1 MIEPVSVSDLLLAVI
16 AGALVVTCG
25 ALYALL
31 FALAR
36 MGPRPS
42 ALIWAYGAYL
52 GLVISAAVLA
62 RAIHLDGPWL
72 LAAAVVL
79 LGYLL
84 APHGIWR
91 LCLATHEAGPTT
103 GPAAAGRRAP

>member
-1 MIEPVSVSDLLLAVI
+1 MIEPVSISDLLLAVI

-25 ALYALL
+25 ALYAAL

-36 MGPRPS
+36 AGRRPRTL
-42 ALIWAYGAYL
+42 AVAYAAYG
-52 GLVISAAVLA
+52 GLVVSAVALA

-72 LAAAVVL
+72 LALAAVL

-91 LCLATHEAGPTT
+91 LCVATHKAGPAT
-103 GPAAAGRRAP
+103 GAGGTP